1 MAVELLLPYHRPAD
15 VSPTFVLHPLP
26 FWGLTSTYKRDTV
39 YIIFTRSHYNC
50 INTPTTTTHY
60 KYVFT
65 HYRKTDDE
73 KADCIGQPSYFC
85 GGCFWI
91 LLGRKQWSKGP
102 TMGMVWRPLWVH
114 DDKKLCLCS
123 LEKEEVRGGSGSVV
137 HAKTESSSN
146 ENYYWWHRA
155 ISMINYIYQLSNLSV
170 QSIVRKSF
178 SLVFR
183 LHSTCS
189 VF

>member
-1 MAVELLLPYHRPAD
+1 MVVELLLPYHRPAD
-15 VSPTFVLHPLP
+15 VSSTFVLHPLP

-102 TMGMVWRPLWVH
+102 TMGMTTAVSTWWQKVVLCMLKPNRPQMKIII
-114 DDKKLCLCS
+114 DDTVRYKYDYTYISS
-123 LEKEEVRGGSGSVV
+123 LISQS
-137 HAKTESSSN
+137 
-146 ENYYWWHRA
+146 RA
-155 ISMINYIYQLSNLSV
+155 S
-170 QSIVRKSF
+170 
-178 SLVFR
+178 
-183 LHSTCS
+183 
-189 VF
+189 

>member
-1 MAVELLLPYHRPAD
+1 MVVELLLPYHRPAD
-15 VSPTFVLHPLP
+15 VSSTFVLHPLP

-65 HYRKTDDE
+65 HYCKTDDE

-102 TMGMVWRPLWVH
+102 TMGMTTAVSTWWQKVV
-114 DDKKLCLCS
+114 LCS

-146 ENYYWWHRA
+146 ENYYWWHHALCMIIYISISSLISQSRA
-155 ISMINYIYQLSNLSV
+155 S
-170 QSIVRKSF
+170 
-178 SLVFR
+178 
-183 LHSTCS
+183 
-189 VF
+189 